1 MIFRYQCSAQQGL
14 NWRKEWM
21 AFFGDY
27 LFLIICNNSFKVSNS
42 SFSAKLTYSSDVI
55 FSNYNNRKH
64 FSLAVYLQPHSI
76 KLIKKLDP
84 PVCGLE
90 RHKITCKSL
99 ACAQALMTR
108 VSRLREDWRRVKE
121 NFAGSLEL
129 INARLLADLFSARVA
144 QGFILSRKWRNALT
158 EETIMRSARWLTKRD
173 SVRYHSSWW
182 RAWPGELWSVT
193 LQTIIIACTFSIL
206 LLKSRV

>member
-76 KLIKKLDP
+76 KLIKKLDSP
-84 PVCGLE
+84 ACDLE

-108 VSRLREDWRRVKE
+108 VSRLKKGRLETSQGEVCRESGTNQCQTSCRPL
-121 NFAGSLEL
+121 FGSC
-129 INARLLADLFSARVA
+129 
-144 QGFILSRKWRNALT
+144 
-158 EETIMRSARWLTKRD
+158 RSGL
-173 SVRYHSSWW
+173 H
-182 RAWPGELWSVT
+182 
-193 LQTIIIACTFSIL
+193 TFP
-206 LLKSRV
+206 

>member
-1 MIFRYQCSAQQGL
+1 
-14 NWRKEWM
+14 M

-99 ACAQALMTR
+99 ASAQALMTR

-144 QGFILSRKWRNALT
+144 QGFILSRK
-158 EETIMRSARWLTKRD
+158 
-173 SVRYHSSWW
+173 
-182 RAWPGELWSVT
+182 
-193 LQTIIIACTFSIL
+193 
-206 LLKSRV
+206 

>member
-27 LFLIICNNSFKVSNS
+27 LFLIICNNSFTVSNS

-64 FSLAVYLQPHSI
+64 FSLAVYLQPRSI
-76 KLIKKLDP
+76 KLIKKLDSP
-84 PVCGLE
+84 ACDLE

-121 NFAGSLEL
+121 KFTGSLEL
-129 INARLLADLFSARVA
+129 INARLLTDLLLVRVA
-144 QGFILSRKWRNALT
+144 QGFKLSRKWRNALT
-158 EETIMRSARWLTKRD
+158 EEIIMRAARWLTKHD

-193 LQTIIIACTFSIL
+193 LQTITIACTFSIL
-206 LLKSRV
+206 LLKSRI

>member
-21 AFFGDY
+21 AFVGDY
-27 LFLIICNNSFKVSNS
+27 LFLIICNNSFKVFNS
-42 SFSAKLTYSSDVI
+42 YSSDVI

-76 KLIKKLDP
+76 KLIKKLDS

-90 RHKITCKSL
+90 RHKITCRSL

-108 VSRLREDWRRVKE
+108 VSRPMEDWRRVKE
-121 NFAGSLEL
+121 KFAGSLEL
-129 INARLLADLFSARVA
+129 INPRLLTDLLLVRVA

-158 EETIMRSARWLTKRD
+158 EEIIMRAARWLTKHD

-206 LLKSRV
+206 LLKSRI

>member
-99 ACAQALMTR
+99 IASSHD
-108 VSRLREDWRRVKE
+108 SRFPPEGRLETSQGEFCRESGTNQCQTSCRPL
-121 NFAGSLEL
+121 FGSC
-129 INARLLADLFSARVA
+129 
-144 QGFILSRKWRNALT
+144 
-158 EETIMRSARWLTKRD
+158 RSGL
-173 SVRYHSSWW
+173 H
-182 RAWPGELWSVT
+182 
-193 LQTIIIACTFSIL
+193 TFP
-206 LLKSRV
+206 

>member
-21 AFFGDY
+21 AFVGDY
-27 LFLIICNNSFKVSNS
+27 LFLIICNNSFKVFNS
-42 SFSAKLTYSSDVI
+42 YSSDVI

-76 KLIKKLDP
+76 KLIKKLDSP
-84 PVCGLE
+84 ACGLE
-90 RHKITCKSL
+90 RHKITCRSL

-108 VSRLREDWRRVKE
+108 VFRPREDWRRVKE
-121 NFAGSLEL
+121 KFAGSLEL
-129 INARLLADLFSARVA
+129 INPRLLTDLLLVRVA

-158 EETIMRSARWLTKRD
+158 EEIIMRAARWLTKYD

-182 RAWPGELWSVT
+182 RAWPGELWSAT
-193 LQTIIIACTFSIL
+193 LQTIIKACKFSIIL
-206 LLKSRV
+206 I